1 MTKATVCTLAALLWL
16 LAGPAAAA
24 ELNWWY
30 GDMRYQRAEDSDVQ
44 GVAGE
49 ISGELSRHWVLQ
61 GRLNQIELDDDFAR
75 VTQRR
80 SDLSLG
86 YLLRLSNRL
95 HALVSGGYTY
105 LDYDAD
111 LTALAMDVDGAD
123 HLANAQVALRALLLD
138 RLELEGSL
146 GLLADEEDT
155 SDLLWSA
162 ALRYH
167 LGKSVALQFGVVGSD
182 EGYASDEVVYELGF
196 RFDLTDRK
204 ERDF

>member
-1 MTKATVCTLAALLWL
+1 MTKGIVSALAALLCL
-16 LAGPAAAA
+16 LGGPAAAS

-44 GVAGE
+44 GIVGE
-49 ISGELSRHWVLQ
+49 ISGQLSRSWVLQ

-86 YLLRLSNRL
+86 YVLRLSDRM

-111 LTALAMDVDGAD
+111 LTALGLSVDGAD
-123 HLANAQVALRALLLD
+123 HLANAQIALRALLLD
-138 RLELEGSL
+138 RLELEGSV
-146 GLLADEEDT
+146 GVLADDEDT

-167 LGKSVALQFGVVGSD
+167 LGRSLALQFGVIGSD

-196 RFDLTDRK
+196 RFDLTDRD
-204 ERDF
+204 EPRF